1 MTMKKLFAT
10 LAVFVFVLSAGVA
23 SAATTTITFQE
34 TPTWIN
40 STTFTIAGVTFENW
54 STVPDNGNDPNK
66 LLLTVGYQA
75 PANATITF
83 SSAVDVTDFYLT
95 MGNSTMTIDG
105 GVSST
110 PTPGI
115 DGRLVDLA
123 GVFPGFFT
131 MSDFQGVTQLTFD
144 LLSSFSVVT
153 MDNLTFSPTPIP
165 GAIWL
170 LGSGLVGLVGLRR
183 KFL

>member
-1 MTMKKLFAT
+1 MKKLFAT
-10 LAVFVFVLSAGVA
+10 LAVFVLVLSAGVA

-40 STTFTIAGVTFENW
+40 STTFTIGDVTFENW
-54 STVPDNGNDPNK
+54 IIARDNGNDPNK

-75 PANATITF
+75 PASASIIF
-83 SSAVDVTDFYLT
+83 SSAVDVTQFYLSMWNT
-95 MGNSTMTIDG
+95 TLSNDAGASYTATSMVDGLMTN
-105 GVSST
+105 
-110 PTPGI
+110 
-115 DGRLVDLA
+115 LVASL
-123 GVFPGFFT
+123 PGFLT
-131 MSDFQGVTQLTFD
+131 VADFEGVTKLTFN
-144 LLSSFSVVT
+144 LSPMYSVVT